1 VRVIAGVRIACALG
15 ALSVGPMLLSVAPA
29 RAQADDKTIL
39 VQDFNAYMARCHP
52 ENTPPAASE
61 TCTNALVELTT
72 RERKLGMTDDDLTA
86 AGVRGS
92 IRGGF
97 RGGFH

>member
-1 VRVIAGVRIACALG
+1 MHVIAAVRVAFALG

-29 RAQADDKTIL
+29 RAQSDDKAIL

-61 TCTNALVELTT
+61 SCVNQLVELTG